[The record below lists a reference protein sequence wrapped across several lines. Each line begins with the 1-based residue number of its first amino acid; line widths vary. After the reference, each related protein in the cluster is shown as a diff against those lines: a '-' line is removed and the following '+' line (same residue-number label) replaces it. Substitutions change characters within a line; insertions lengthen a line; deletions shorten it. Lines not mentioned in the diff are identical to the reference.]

1 MTPASPPSFRHKT
14 LAAVLAF
21 FLGWAGAHWWYLGRR
36 LPWLPLLASVLI
48 LGFAF
53 WRETPLTSQ
62 LGGYYLFLIPLVA
75 GFTEAMVLCLIDD
88 RRFDARYNRGQA
100 RQSNNGWLAV
110 LLAIA
115 FLLLGMSVIVSHVV
129 TVALAMADG
138 TLRL

>member
-1 MTPASPPSFRHKT
+1 MTSAALPPFRHKT
-14 LAAVLAF
+14 VAAVLSF

-36 LPWLPLLASVLI
+36 LPWLPLLASVVI

-53 WRETPLTSQ
+53 WRDTPLTSQ
-62 LGGYYLFLIPLVA
+62 LGTYYLFLIPLVA
-75 GFTEAMVLCLIDD
+75 GFTEAMVFCLIDD
-88 RRFDARYNRGQA
+88 RRFDARYNPGHT

-115 FLLLGMSVIVSHVV
+115 FLLAGMSVIVSHVV
-129 TVALAMADG
+129 TVALAMAGG